1 MITYNGNTKS
11 LIGYKRNITKVIK
24 LIAEDNKQNI
34 EQIDY
39 IFVSDDELLKINISA
54 LNHDF
59 YTDIITFDY
68 TDSNSGIEA
77 EIYISI
83 DRIEENAKKYN
94 EVFHVELLR
103 VIFHGVLHC
112 VGYKDKSKTDSEIM
126 RKQENKYINIYK
138 KMFHVEQS

>member
-11 LIGYKRNITKVIK
+11 LIGHKRNITKVIK
-24 LIAEDNKQNI
+24 QIAEDNKHHVN
-34 EQIDY
+34 QIDY
-39 IFVSDDELLKINISA
+39 IFISDEELLNINKSA

-68 TDSNSGIEA
+68 TDSNKNIEA

-83 DRIEENAKKYN
+83 DRVEDNAKKYK
-94 EVFHVELLR
+94 ELFHVELLR

-112 VGYKDKSKTDSEIM
+112 VGFKDKSKTDSDLM
-126 RKQENKYINIYK
+126 RKQENKYINTYK
-138 KMFHVEQS
+138 KMFHVEQR